1 MAYRVVQ
8 WGTGAVGIEAIRG
21 ILDHPD
27 LELVGVKVYSEAKAG
42 TDAAVLAGRDPIGVA
57 AAIDVDTADADAVLY
72 APRHP
77 SVDDAVAILASGA
90 NLVTTAFAFQPAR
103 TEPHDRD
110 RLHQACVAGDSSLHG
125 TGLNPGN
132 LGVVVPLAL
141 TGMSRSIEHVRVQ
154 ERADWS
160 VYDSTEITFD
170 QMHFGSPLDEVDAQS
185 DGLRFTSQLFQE
197 QVWLL
202 GDALG
207 LHVDEVTTELEVIP
221 ASADRDVCGRTLRAG
236 TVAGQRWQWT
246 GRRGGIP
253 VVEVETQWTVGE
265 PQPKQWP
272 TPQHG
277 WTETN
282 EGTPSMQAHL
292 MTLASFRR
300 DISLDEHVRSA
311 SVATAMQAVNAVGA
325 VCDAPAGF
333 VTMADLPLSL
343 YRGR

>member
-8 WGTGAVGIEAIRG
+8 WGTGAVGVEAIRG
-21 ILDHPD
+21 ILGHPD
-27 LELVGVKVYSEAKAG
+27 LELVGVKVYSEDKAG
-42 TDAAVLAGRDPIGVA
+42 VDAGVLAGGEPIGVTA
-57 AAIDVDTADADAVLY
+57 TIDVDTTDIDAVVY

-77 SVDDAVAILASGA
+77 SVDEAAAILASGA
-90 NLVTTAFAFQPAR
+90 NLITTAFAFHPAR
-103 TEPHDRD
+103 MAARDRD
-110 RLHQACVAGDSSLHG
+110 RLQQACVDGNSSLHG

-141 TGMSRSIEHVRVQ
+141 SGMSRTIEHVKVQ

-160 VYDSTEITFD
+160 VYDSVEITFD
-170 QMHFGSPLDEVDAQS
+170 QMHFGSPLDDVDAQT

-202 GDALG
+202 GDALSLG
-207 LHVDEVTTELEVIP
+207 VDEVTTNLEVIP
-221 ASADRDVCGRTLRAG
+221 ASVDRDVCGRTLPAG
-236 TVAGQRWQWT
+236 TVAGQHWTWT
-246 GRRGGIP
+246 GLRAGVP
-253 VVEVETQWTVGE
+253 VVEVETLWTVGE
-265 PQPKQWP
+265 PQPKHWP

-277 WTETN
+277 WTVSI

-300 DISLDEHVRSA
+300 DVPLAEHVRSA
-311 SVATAMQAVNAVGA
+311 SVATAMQAVNATVA
-325 VCDAPAGF
+325 VCNAGAGF

-343 YRGR
+343 YRR